1 MAGELTP
8 RRITDSLS
16 RGTLRPLA
24 GLSRD
29 CLGFGLRAPEQ
40 APCTHP
46 EGQAACPL
54 TRCPSRGL
62 GDPWQQLRGCTAP
75 GSATLSRFPS
85 RHLCAILIKLLSAGS
100 QSLSSATYNLTF
112 SQWVGVVSRDSIWS
126 VSNLPGPS
134 CWLPSSA
141 PHCGLFSLPWA
152 PGSLWMSRGAS
163 RVSVGFLAT
172 EYSPESSRSPPGSP
186 CPGLSPS
193 LYSPRPWKPIYS
205 VPPSYLFSRCLEGRN
220 CVHGFTCHPHLK
232 VKMLS
237 LKYYLYGKSKS
248 WTLEILIN

>member
-1 MAGELTP
+1 MH
-8 RRITDSLS
+8 
-16 RGTLRPLA
+16 
-24 GLSRD
+24 
-29 CLGFGLRAPEQ
+29 
-40 APCTHP
+40 HP
-46 EGQAACPL
+46 
-54 TRCPSRGL
+54 
-62 GDPWQQLRGCTAP
+62 P

-112 SQWVGVVSRDSIWS
+112 SQWVRVVSRDSIWS

-134 CWLPSSA
+134 CWLPVFCS
-141 PHCGLFSLPWA
+141 
-152 PGSLWMSRGAS
+152 SLWSLLAALSSWEPSDEPGVPTGL
-163 RVSVGFLAT
+163 VSAFLPQNTAR
-172 EYSPESSRSPPGSP
+172 SPQVSSRLPH

-205 VPPSYLFSRCLEGRN
+205 VPPSYLFSRCLEDRN
-220 CVHGFTCHPHLK
+220 CMHGFTCHPHLK